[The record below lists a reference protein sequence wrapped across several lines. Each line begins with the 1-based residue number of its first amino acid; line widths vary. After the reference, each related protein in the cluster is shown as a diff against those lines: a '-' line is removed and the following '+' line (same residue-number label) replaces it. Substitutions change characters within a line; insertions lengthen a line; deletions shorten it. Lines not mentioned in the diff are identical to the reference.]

1 MSEHPKVIYAI
12 DAYPQN
18 VEPYDESANEDV
30 EGLGSGKIV
39 VCWVPDS
46 RSDDVDRND
55 TLRREVTAA
64 IKAAIDSVSGG

>member
-12 DAYPQN
+12 DCYPQS
-18 VEPYDESANEDV
+18 VEPYDESAGEDV

-46 RSDDVDRND
+46 RASDVDRND
-55 TLRREVTAA
+55 EMRRLVTKEIDA
-64 IKAAIDSVSGG
+64 IITASGG